1 MICAFVMGGNGSV
14 AIPPSVDPI
23 ISSSTTAG
31 IVVRETVMKLEN
43 LIRW

>member
-14 AIPPSVDPI
+14 AIPPSVDLI

-31 IVVRETVMKLEN
+31 IVVRFGGTRLK
-43 LIRW
+43 RKQ